1 MSPGT
6 SRPWLSSRPPPNWS
20 PTSGLPPDQFLPKN
34 AVPAAHPL
42 PPPSALSSLIQRLSP
57 GHSSGSPFRFSSP
70 SEPHPQPRALPR
82 LQPLPQSGSEP
93 PAPAP
98 GASRCKRALPRLL
111 PPPTPPQAAAPG
123 CDRGGVGL
131 SVRVPAPGAP
141 RGASHP
147 LSAEPRVRSPR
158 RPPGAP
164 ARRSGERGA
173 LGGARAGTAEA
184 GEAGAREGEGIPL
197 FAAAAPGPP
206 APLPAGEGGAERGRS
221 PGGGGARSSGPAG
234 WRAGS
239 AGPSSSAEPGTARF
253 PPAPRAPSPLIHS
266 STSRAPGAGRG
277 GGAGGGGSC
286 RVRPGQ
292 GPGSLG
298 EAGSEAAR
306 ALRLPGE
313 GVLGAQ
319 TGEEWL
325 GSRKGVSLRS
335 QVGSSLPLRQS

>member
-221 PGGGGARSSGPAG
+221 PGVGASVLGPRRVASGVRGPLLVRGARDRSLPA
-234 WRAGS
+234 RA
-239 AGPSSSAEPGTARF
+239 ARAI
-253 PPAPRAPSPLIHS
+253 PAHS
-266 STSRAPGAGRG
+266 FEHLPGAGRG
-277 GGAGGGGSC
+277 ARRRCGGVGC

-313 GVLGAQ
+313 GVLRAQ